1 MLQRPPTAPTEPF
14 TREVH
19 SDSVSDPY
27 HWMAD
32 KDDPRFIDYLEAEN
46 AYTEACT
53 ADLVD
58 LREEIYSDIAVRTR
72 QTDMTVPV
80 WVTHTDGSTWWYFT
94 RTTEGLDYVRHCR
107 LAGDSRDSVPDVTEP
122 HPAEQML
129 LDVNLLAVGHQF
141 VTLGWAEVSPNGR
154 LLAYSIDTSGDERYD
169 LWVRDLATGIDI
181 DGPIPAIGPGG
192 AWLTDEWLFY
202 TRVDAAWRPFEV
214 WRHRLGDDSD
224 EVVFH
229 ESDESFWVGVDGTR
243 DRSWVLIELASKT
256 STEAHLIP
264 ADDPNAA
271 PRCVAPRRPDVE
283 YTVEVATDCLYILH
297 NHEAPQFELCSAPL
311 DSSSAA
317 DWTPVVGAT
326 PQRRLTDVDAYARWV
341 VLQHRTDGMTG
352 ITVLPRLEG
361 GAHGVPREIKFGEAL
376 YEVGADS
383 DADPDTD
390 RIRIMFESLAHPTE
404 VIEYRLDTGERQV
417 LRRLPVQDHPVRGP
431 FDPAAYL
438 TERIWAVADD
448 GARIPISIV
457 RRRDT
462 TVDGTHPCLLY
473 GYGSYEISV
482 PLAFS
487 IPRLSLLD
495 RGFVFAIAHVRGGGE
510 MGRPWYEA
518 GKLGS
523 KRNTFTDF
531 IACGRHLVESGHS
544 HPHKLLAEGGS
555 AGGLLMGAVA
565 NLAPELFR
573 GIHAAVPFVDALT
586 TILNPDLPLT
596 ITEWEEWGD
605 PLHDPAVYAYMKAYS
620 PYENISNVEY
630 PAILATTSLNDTRVE
645 VTEPAK
651 WVARLRTKVTNGPDR
666 PILLR
671 TEMVAGHGGA
681 SARYQA
687 WRDRA
692 FELAWMIDQTR

>member
-243 DRSWVLIELASKT
+243 DRAVS
-256 STEAHLIP
+256 
-264 ADDPNAA
+264 
-271 PRCVAPRRPDVE
+271 
-283 YTVEVATDCLYILH
+283 
-297 NHEAPQFELCSAPL
+297 
-311 DSSSAA
+311 
-317 DWTPVVGAT
+317 
-326 PQRRLTDVDAYARWV
+326 
-341 VLQHRTDGMTG
+341 
-352 ITVLPRLEG
+352 
-361 GAHGVPREIKFGEAL
+361 EI
-376 YEVGADS
+376 
-383 DADPDTD
+383 
-390 RIRIMFESLAHPTE
+390 IN
-404 VIEYRLDTGERQV
+404 Q
-417 LRRLPVQDHPVRGP
+417 
-431 FDPAAYL
+431 
-438 TERIWAVADD
+438 
-448 GARIPISIV
+448 
-457 RRRDT
+457 
-462 TVDGTHPCLLY
+462 
-473 GYGSYEISV
+473 
-482 PLAFS
+482 
-487 IPRLSLLD
+487 
-495 RGFVFAIAHVRGGGE
+495 
-510 MGRPWYEA
+510 
-518 GKLGS
+518 
-523 KRNTFTDF
+523 
-531 IACGRHLVESGHS
+531 
-544 HPHKLLAEGGS
+544 
-555 AGGLLMGAVA
+555 
-565 NLAPELFR
+565 
-573 GIHAAVPFVDALT
+573 
-586 TILNPDLPLT
+586 
-596 ITEWEEWGD
+596 
-605 PLHDPAVYAYMKAYS
+605 
-620 PYENISNVEY
+620 
-630 PAILATTSLNDTRVE
+630 
-645 VTEPAK
+645 
-651 WVARLRTKVTNGPDR
+651 
-666 PILLR
+666 
-671 TEMVAGHGGA
+671 
-681 SARYQA
+681 
-687 WRDRA
+687 
-692 FELAWMIDQTR
+692 